1 MQTDV
6 NKNANRNVNKKIAPK
21 KNLAPEKKRG
31 ERKPVYKK
39 NSNNAHNAHLLTFC
53 VHCGHFQFAN
63 K

>member
-21 KNLAPEKKRG
+21 KNLAPEKKGG

-39 NSNNAHNAHLLTFC
+39 NSSSRKVDKTTLLT
-53 VHCGHFQFAN
+53 Q
-63 K
+63 